1 MSNADLLTRICAYV
15 AAVPT
20 HYCKR
25 CGTTAQS
32 HEEGCLECEAI
43 DRVGDLDVLPE
54 TDADALLREVAALE
68 PIGYAC
74 IAWGN
79 VQKLVRRDDVAGE
92 FVTSHEIYD
101 TAAPEVRPV
110 YTLTGATHD

>member
-1 MSNADLLTRICAYV
+1 MTDLIDRIRAYV
-15 AAVPT
+15 AAIPT
-20 HYCKR
+20 HYCMQRSREHACGENPR
-25 CGTTAQS
+25 CPHCGAKINPIRFPRNS
-32 HEEGCLECEAI
+32 E
-43 DRVGDLDVLPE
+43 
-54 TDADALLREVAALE
+54 ADALLREVAALE

-101 TAAPEVRPV
+101 TAAPEVRPL
-110 YTLTGATHD
+110 YTLTGATHE